1 MDKVIIRGLQA
12 HTIIGIHDWEQ
23 RAERPLILDLTL
35 GTDARIAAASDKIR
49 DAVDYHAISDAV
61 MAFVK
66 REHVHLLETMAERL
80 ARFLFAEFPID
91 SLELRITKPGA
102 VPGVD
107 AVGVE
112 IERQRGDY
120 AVCGAR

>member
-1 MDKVIIRGLQA
+1 MDKVFIRGLTA

-23 RAERPLILDLTL
+23 RAERPLVLDLVM
-35 GTDARIAAASDKIR
+35 GADARPAAASDKIR
-49 DAVDYHAISDAV
+49 DVVDYHVISDAV

-66 REHVHLLETMAERL
+66 RERVQLLETMAERL

-91 SLELRITKPGA
+91 SLELRITKPAA

-120 AVCGAR
+120 AVCGR

>member
-1 MDKVIIRGLQA
+1 MDKVFIRGLQA
-12 HTIIGIHDWEQ
+12 HTVIGIYDWEQ
-23 RAERPLILDLTL
+23 RAERPLIIDIVVGVDTR
-35 GTDARIAAASDKIR
+35 AAAASDNIR
-49 DAVDYHAISDAV
+49 DAVNYHAISDAV

-66 REHVHLLETMAERL
+66 GENVHLLETMAERL

-91 SLELRITKPGA
+91 TLELRIAKPGA